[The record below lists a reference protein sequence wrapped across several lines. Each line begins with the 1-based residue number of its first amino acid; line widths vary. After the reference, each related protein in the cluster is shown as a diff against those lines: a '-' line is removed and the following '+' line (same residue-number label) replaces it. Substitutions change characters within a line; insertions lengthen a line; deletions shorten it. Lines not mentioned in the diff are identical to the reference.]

1 VNKQPNFELYTLV
14 RTAVFVVNGHVLQV
28 LRNNFVELSGDSTLY
43 PLSAGQ
49 IQLQPEGAEVFYRR
63 VEIQGIDAYP
73 PDILKAA
80 RFQPSDLVTSR

>member
-1 VNKQPNFELYTLV
+1 VNKTTLELYTLGL
-14 RTAVFVVNGHVLQV
+14 TAVFVVNGHVLQV
-28 LRNNFVELSGDSTLY
+28 LRNISVDFPGESTLY

-49 IQLQPEGAEVFYRR
+49 IQLQSEGAEVFYRR

-80 RFQPSDLVTSR
+80 RFQPSDLATSR